1 MDTQSSYIKIR
12 TLFEKGVYPDEA
24 AKEEAKEGFD
34 LDKEMRLVADR
45 YDAENALNDA
55 IASGDVEA
63 ARQAFIAF
71 GRLMQTPSQRFRLS
85 SRDMLRE
92 FQNSARTINTL
103 FRKAAE
109 SSHVPVY
116 YIHELTT
123 EYDYDIESAEN
134 VEKVAEIIVQMME
147 GYCALVKERSLEKYS
162 GLIRQAVFYI
172 QRNLCGDIS
181 TAKIAGYINVT
192 PNYLSNRFKA
202 ETGMTVTDYIRKC
215 RMELA
220 EDLLKDTALS
230 VQDIALQVGINDAG
244 YFAVQFKRQ
253 TGITPTEY
261 RKALKENRPVS

>member
-1 MDTQSSYIKIR
+1 MSSHDSYLKIK

-24 AKEEAKEGFD
+24 EKEEAKEGFD

-45 YDAENALNDA
+45 YDAENALDDA
-55 IASGDVEA
+55 IAAGDEEA

-71 GRLMQTPSQRFRLS
+71 GRLMQVPSQRFRLS

-123 EYDYDIESAEN
+123 KYDYDIESAED
-134 VEKVAEIIVQMME
+134 VEKIAEIIVQMME

-162 GLIRQAVFYI
+162 DLIRQAVFYI

-181 TAKIAGYINVT
+181 TAKIAWHLNVT

-202 ETGMTVTDYIRKC
+202 GTGITITDYIRKH
-215 RMELA
+215 RIELA
-220 EDLLKDTALS
+220 KDLLKDTALS

-244 YFAVQFKRQ
+244 YFAVLFKRQ
-253 TGITPTEY
+253 TGLSPTEY
-261 RKALKENRPVS
+261 RKALKENAVVS

>member
-1 MDTQSSYIKIR
+1 MSSHDSYLKIK
-12 TLFEKGVYPDEA
+12 TLFERGVYPDE
-24 AKEEAKEGFD
+24 EAKAAQAEDFD

-45 YDAENALNDA
+45 YDAENALDDA
-55 IASGDVEA
+55 IASGDEEA

-85 SRDMLRE
+85 SKDMLRE

-123 EYDYDIESAEN
+123 KYDYDIESAEN

-147 GYCALVKERSLEKYS
+147 GYCALVRERSLEKYS
-162 GLIRQAVFYI
+162 GLVRQAILYI
-172 QRNLCGDIS
+172 QKNLCHEIS
-181 TAKIAGYINVT
+181 TAKIAGRLNVT

-202 ETGMTVTDYIRKC
+202 ETGMTITDHIRE
-215 RMELA
+215 RRIELA
-220 EDLLKDTALS
+220 KDLLKDTALS
-230 VQDIALQVGINDAG
+230 VQDVALQIGINDAG
-244 YFAVQFKRQ
+244 YFAVLFKRQ
-253 TGITPTEY
+253 TGMSPTEY
-261 RKALKENRPVS
+261 RKGLKENAAAS

>member
-1 MDTQSSYIKIR
+1 MDTHSSYIKIK

-24 AKEEAKEGFD
+24 KKEEANESFD
-34 LDKEMRLVADR
+34 LDREMRLVADR
-45 YDAENALNDA
+45 YDAENALDDA
-55 IASGDVEA
+55 IASGDEEA

-85 SRDMLRE
+85 SKDMLRE

-123 EYDYDIESAEN
+123 KYDYDIESAEN

-147 GYCALVKERSLEKYS
+147 GYCALVRERSLEKYS
-162 GLIRQAVFYI
+162 GLVRQAILYI
-172 QRNLCGDIS
+172 QKNLCHEIS
-181 TAKIAGYINVT
+181 TAKIAGYLNVT

-202 ETGMTVTDYIRKC
+202 ETGTTITDYIRM
-215 RMELA
+215 RRIELA
-220 EDLLKDTALS
+220 KDLLRDTALS
-230 VQDIALQVGINDAG
+230 VQDAALQVGINDAG
-244 YFAVQFKRQ
+244 YFAVLFKRQ
-253 TGITPTEY
+253 TGISPTEY
-261 RKALKENRPVS
+261 RKALKENMTAS